1 MNFGTGSQFGTEV
14 AKRYG
19 EAERLVFAGKQGS
32 ETVQTVKNV
41 MGNHELSPLMLYA
54 SHLFTRLHG
63 LKNTLLA
70 GLAPS
75 CRKVE
80 HYSG

>member
-1 MNFGTGSQFGTEV
+1 MLRRGNF
-14 AKRYG
+14 
-19 EAERLVFAGKQGS
+19 
-32 ETVQTVKNV
+32 V

-70 GLAPS
+70 GLASSSRKPS
-75 CRKVE
+75 SSNQPFVFSADKIQ
-80 HYSG
+80 HYMGLIF